1 LTKPRAKKKEM
12 TKSQMTSLVKAE
24 KAQEKD
30 RVLVTTEAV
39 RLRKAQAPTG
49 RGLRTRPEMVEMK
62 MESNCHALGETSRG
76 LGTRN
81 LTMRATEIEMRK
93 GMGLTP
99 SGGGGDGDGRGGVDG
114 WEARFEAEGELR
126 RWGEDRGGGERREI
140 EERTFFILL
149 K

>member
-1 LTKPRAKKKEM
+1 
-12 TKSQMTSLVKAE
+12 
-24 KAQEKD
+24 
-30 RVLVTTEAV
+30 
-39 RLRKAQAPTG
+39 
-49 RGLRTRPEMVEMK
+49 
-62 MESNCHALGETSRG
+62 
-76 LGTRN
+76 
-81 LTMRATEIEMRK
+81 MRATEIEMRK

-114 WEARFEAEGELR
+114 WEARFEVEGELR